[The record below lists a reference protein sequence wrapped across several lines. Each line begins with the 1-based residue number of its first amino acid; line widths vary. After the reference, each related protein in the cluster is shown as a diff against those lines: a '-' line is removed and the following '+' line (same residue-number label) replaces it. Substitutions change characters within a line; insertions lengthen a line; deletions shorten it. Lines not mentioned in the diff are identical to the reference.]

1 MVLRPKNT
9 NQKVS
14 KTPQQKL
21 KPPSPSLRV
30 PPSMPVKEVKGEN
43 ALAEP
48 SEIASVAP
56 VPEVSLNV
64 PQSVGRPATPFHKH
78 SLIGEGEKLLAKA
91 IDTEPLLGE
100 FLMFGQSS
108 VVYAKP
114 NAGKTLCIMRLV
126 QDAVEQGRVHP
137 DDVIYINADDSGKG
151 LAEKVRLLESIGVHM
166 LAPNYKGFK
175 ASQFM
180 DLLIKSAED
189 GSARGRII
197 IIDTLK
203 KFTNL
208 MDKGRS
214 SEFAQ
219 VCREFVMMG
228 GTIIALGHTAKTPN
242 ADGSPRYQGTTDIL
256 EDFDAGYVAEA
267 MSSASGADERIIR
280 FKREK
285 SRADSPEVVGYAYSN
300 QQGLTYAEKLASVR
314 PVYPEELEGHSIDF
328 DQLRDEEVIALIR
341 SYLSQGHGHVG
352 LDRMVKAMAADG
364 DVSRAQAHRIL
375 ERYTGSDP
383 EKHLWN
389 YDKGARGKRTYY
401 LLKDRPAEGTS
412 PPTP

>member
-1 MVLRPKNT
+1 MVLPPK
-9 NQKVS
+9 KL
-14 KTPQQKL
+14 TPPSL
-21 KPPSPSLRV
+21 SPRVPTPSPSV
-30 PPSMPVKEVKGEN
+30 TVKEVKGQNVMADPTE
-43 ALAEP
+43 LG
-48 SEIASVAP
+48 SVVT
-56 VPEVSLNV
+56 VPGVSLNTL
-64 PQSVGRPATPFHKH
+64 QNVGKPATPFHKH
-78 SLIGEGEKLLAKA
+78 SLRGEGEKLLAKA
-91 IDTEPLLGE
+91 IDTKPLIGE

-126 QDAVEQGRVHP
+126 HDAVEEGRVNP
-137 DDVIYINADDSGKG
+137 DDVIYVNADDSGKG
-151 LAEKVRLLESIGVHM
+151 LAEKVSLLESIGVHM
-166 LAPNYKGFK
+166 LAPNYKGFR

-180 DLLIKSAED
+180 DQLKQSAED
-189 GSARGRII
+189 GSARGRVI

-267 MSSASGADERIIR
+267 MSSAAGADERIIR

-285 SRADSPEVVGYAYSN
+285 SRADSPEIVGYAYSN
-300 QQGLTYAEKLASVR
+300 KQGLTYAEKLASVR
-314 PVYPEELEGHSIDF
+314 PVYPEELEGHALEF
-328 DQLRDEEVIALIR
+328 DQLKDEEVISLIR
-341 SYLSQGHGHVG
+341 SYLAQGQGHVG
-352 LDRMVKAMAADG
+352 LDKMVKAMAANG
-364 DVSRAQAHRIL
+364 DVSRAQAHRIV

-389 YDKGARGKRTYY
+389 FDKGARGKRTYY
-401 LLKDRPAEGTS
+401 LLKDRPSEGATT
-412 PPTP
+412 PTP